1 MAYEIRELLAS
12 PSTYTEGR
20 GGCDPE
26 YVAIHYTA
34 TQASAYDNC
43 RYFAGGNRNSS
54 AHYFIDG
61 SGTVWRSVPDADTAW
76 AVGNFPMNQR
86 SISIEVVS
94 DGRDF
99 TEEEIAELRW
109 LVQRL
114 RAQYGIPAE
123 NVIRHYDAVD
133 FARRAGLGGSWVDP
147 HKSCPA
153 PYVDHDR
160 WHNLVWLRVAPD
172 GVQEAP
178 AEPVPSPEPSE
189 PATDGDFHGG
199 RYICQVDGLR
209 IRTAPS
215 LSGAIVP
222 GVTYDRGEEVTLDD
236 WYAIADGW
244 VWGRYTG
251 ESSGEY
257 RYVAVGKATGKPE
270 SDDYLVKA

>member
-1 MAYEIRELLAS
+1 MAYEIVDIPAS
-12 PSTYTEGR
+12 PATYTKGR
-20 GGCDPE
+20 GGAP
-26 YVAIHYTA
+26 VLWIVVHYTGA
-34 TQASAYDNC
+34 DGSARDNG
-43 RYFAGGNRNSS
+43 RYFAGGNRNAS
-54 AHYFIDG
+54 AHYFIDD
-61 SGTVWRSVPDADTAW
+61 SDIVRSVPEADTAW
-76 AVGNFPMNQR
+76 AVGNFQANQR
-86 SISIEVVS
+86 SISIEVCS
-94 DGRDF
+94 AGEDF
-99 TEEEIAELRW
+99 SEAEIQRLAW

-123 NVIRHYDAVD
+123 NVIRHYDAYD
-133 FARRAGLGGSWVDP
+133 FAQRAGLGGSWVDP

-178 AEPVPSPEPSE
+178 AEPVPSPEPPE

-236 WYAIADGW
+236 WYTIADGW

-251 ESSGEY
+251 ASSGEY
-257 RYVAVGKATGKPE
+257 RYVAVGRATGKPE
-270 SDDYLVKA
+270 PGDYLVKA

>member
-1 MAYEIRELLAS
+1 MEYEIVDIPAS
-12 PSTYTEGR
+12 PATYTKGR
-20 GGCDPE
+20 GGAP
-26 YVAIHYTA
+26 VLWIVVHYTGA
-34 TQASAYDNC
+34 DGSARDNG
-43 RYFAGGNRNSS
+43 RYFAGGNRNAS
-54 AHYFIDG
+54 AHYFIDD
-61 SGTVWRSVPDADTAW
+61 SDIVRSVPEADTAW
-76 AVGNFPMNQR
+76 AVGNFQANQR
-86 SISIEVVS
+86 SISIEVCS
-94 DGRDF
+94 AGEDF
-99 TEEEIAELRW
+99 SEAEIQRLAW

-123 NVIRHYDAVD
+123 NVIRHYDAYD
-133 FARRAGLGGSWVDP
+133 FAQRAGLGGSWVDP

-178 AEPVPSPEPSE
+178 SEPVPSPEPS
-189 PATDGDFHGG
+189 ADGDFHGG

-236 WYAIADGW
+236 WYTIADGW